1 MGYIESTIGAGI
13 TQGIQNAYDRYQ
25 QRKAYRE
32 DRRRLAE
39 EHQLK
44 MDLARPTQ
52 QRAQL
57 ESELLDQEIAQMY
70 KHQTMQMEAESMRRA
85 IEDFMANPYSGGTD
99 TIKRLKSGY
108 MGNQLFG
115 SFRNLEP
122 AVLNY
127 TPEAITNLAKE
138 QGIDIN
144 EIMEAPYKWSI
155 ITEDTAD
162 GSGNV
167 TKYLANIEDVYAL
180 MGGNPSRFSIFQN
193 QGEQNYGKFTA
204 EHPEIMQPFAQY
216 VRALSMQNQQ
226 AMADQGNQQNG
237 QSTIDFNSTQFGRDF
252 KQNVLSKPGIE
263 TANAQADLLAKQI
276 GLQNAMYEQQAL
288 ADYKNM
294 YGDEAFTNLILRQRR
309 GTNATIDTINYLAN
323 IKLQSGEAKNM
334 QEALN
339 MGVNMVLGTQQMK
352 NQAYFSGNMP
362 GNAADIT
369 KDTLVNELKLD
380 PYELENTLSNL
391 KNEDGYINLSA
402 IRPLTPHEFSS
413 SSAYDNALN
422 EKRYNT
428 AKLNIANL
436 FGGDTD
442 MAVDVIRTGKTLDA
456 IGDSRLEKYIQDL
469 IKYSGE
475 DKEVRDFSKELAQEL
490 KYTTSADKIIS
501 TSPRTRAETQ
511 GIIDSIY
518 KDLISYTPMLDPKNS
533 EYAGAVRMLGLQ
545 AVKSLVVGTASNRD
559 MAKVDQAIG
568 TLAKNEDAV
577 LASLTNILK
586 TTRDTLERSK
596 ERFRDKVVR
605 AYIVDKKVAS
615 MDQMLDRL
623 NKQLYGDNL
632 DKPQSKVIATGN
644 APTAADNTPVD
655 NTKATQSNTNV
666 IDLDKNP
673 NLANTLK
680 PGDRVIYKGREAVV
694 E

>member
-13 TQGIQNAYDRYQ
+13 TQGIQNAYDRYE

-32 DRRRLAE
+32 DKRRLAE

-57 ESELLDQEIAQMY
+57 ESELLNQEIAQMY
-70 KHQTMQMEAESMRRA
+70 KHQTMQMEAEGMRRA
-85 IEDFMANPYSGGTD
+85 IEDFMANPYSGGAD
-99 TIKRLKSGY
+99 TIKRLKSGH

-204 EHPEIMQPFAQY
+204 EHPEIMQPFSQYAQ
-216 VRALSMQNQQ
+216 ALTMQNKHT
-226 AMADQGNQQNG
+226 MVDQGNQQNG
-237 QSTIDFNSTQFGRDF
+237 QPTIDFNSTQFGRDF
-252 KQNVLSKPGIE
+252 KQNILSKPGIE

-294 YGDEAFTNLILRQRR
+294 YGDEAFTNLILKQKR

-334 QEALN
+334 QDALN
-339 MGVNMVLGTQQMK
+339 MGINMVLGTQQMK
-352 NQAYFSGNMP
+352 NQAYFSDNMH

-380 PYELENTLSNL
+380 QYELENTLNNL

-402 IRPLTPHEFSS
+402 IRPITPHEFSS
-413 SSAYDNALN
+413 SSTYDKKLQ

-442 MAVDVIRTGKTLDA
+442 MAIDVIRTGKTIDA
-456 IGDSRLEKYIQDL
+456 VGNDKLENYIQDL

-475 DKEVRDFSKELAQEL
+475 DKEVRDFSKEMAQEL
-490 KYTTSADKIIS
+490 QYITAADKIIS
-501 TSPRTRAETQ
+501 TSPKTRSETQ

-518 KDLISYTPMLDPKNS
+518 NDLISYTPALNPESS
-533 EYAGAVRMLGLQ
+533 EYAGAVKLVGLQ
-545 AVKSLVVGTASNRD
+545 AVKSFVTGTASNRD

-568 TLAKNEDAV
+568 TLAKNEADV
-577 LASLTNILK
+577 LSKLTTFLK
-586 TTRDTLERSK
+586 TTRDTLERNK
-596 ERFRDKVVR
+596 DRFRDKVVR
-605 AYIVDKKVAS
+605 AYIVDRKITGI
-615 MDQMLDRL
+615 DQMLDSI
-623 NKQLYGDNL
+623 NKQLYGNNL
-632 DKPQSKVIATGN
+632 SKQQSKVIATGN
-644 APTAADNTPVD
+644 APTTDNTSVG
-655 NTKATQSNTNV
+655 NTTAQSNTNV
-666 IDLDKNP
+666 VDLDKNP

>member
-1 MGYIESTIGAGI
+1 MGYIESTIGAGV
-13 TQGIQNAYDRYQ
+13 TQGIQNAYDRYE

-32 DRRRLAE
+32 DKRRLAE

-57 ESELLDQEIAQMY
+57 ESELLNQEIAQMY
-70 KHQTMQMEAESMRRA
+70 KHQTMQMEAEGMRRA
-85 IEDFMANPYSGGTD
+85 IEDFMANPYSGGAD
-99 TIKRLKSGY
+99 TIKRLKSGH

-144 EIMEAPYKWSI
+144 EIIEAPYKWSI

-167 TKYLANIEDVYAL
+167 TKYLADIEDVYAL

-193 QGEQNYGKFTA
+193 QGKQNYGKFTA
-204 EHPEIMQPFAQY
+204 EHPEIMRPFTQYAQ
-216 VRALSMQNQQ
+216 ALTTQNKQ
-226 AMADQGNQQNG
+226 AMVDQGNQQNV
-237 QSTIDFNSTQFGRDF
+237 QPTIDFNSTQFGRDF
-252 KQNVLSKPGIE
+252 KQNILSKPGIE

-294 YGDEAFTNLILRQRR
+294 YGDEAFTNLILKQKR

-352 NQAYFSGNMP
+352 NQAYFSGNMT
-362 GNAADIT
+362 GNVADIT

-380 PYELENTLSNL
+380 QYELENTLNNL

-402 IRPLTPHEFSS
+402 IRPITPHEFSS
-413 SSAYDNALN
+413 SSTYDKKLQ

-436 FGGDTD
+436 FGGDID

-456 IGDSRLEKYIQDL
+456 VGDHKLENYVQDL

-475 DKEVRDFSKELAQEL
+475 DKEVRDISKEMAQEL
-490 KYTTSADKIIS
+490 QYITAADKIIS
-501 TSPRTRAETQ
+501 TSPKTREQTQ

-518 KDLISYTPMLDPKNS
+518 HYLISYTPALNPESS
-533 EYAGAVRMLGLQ
+533 EYAGAVKLVGLQ
-545 AVKSLVVGTASNRD
+545 AVKSFITGTASNRD
-559 MAKVDQAIG
+559 MAKIDQAIG
-568 TLAKNEDAV
+568 TLDKNEADV
-577 LASLTNILK
+577 LAKLTTFLE
-586 TTRDTLERSK
+586 TTKGTLERNK
-596 ERFRDKVVR
+596 DRFRDKVIR
-605 AYIVDKKVAS
+605 AYIVDRKINS
-615 MDQMLDRL
+615 IDQMLDSI
-623 NKQLYGDNL
+623 NKQLYGDKLN
-632 DKPQSKVIATGN
+632 KPQSKVIATGN
-644 APTAADNTPVD
+644 APATVD
-655 NTKATQSNTNV
+655 NATTQSNTNIV
-666 IDLDKNP
+666 DLDKNP

>member
-1 MGYIESTIGAGI
+1 MGYIESTIGAGV

-25 QRKAYRE
+25 QRKVYRE

-70 KHQTMQMEAESMRRA
+70 KHQTMQMEAEGMRRA
-85 IEDFMANPYSGGTD
+85 IEDFMANPYSGGAD
-99 TIKRLKSGY
+99 TIKRLKSGH
-108 MGNQLFG
+108 MGSQLFG

-144 EIMEAPYKWSI
+144 EIIEAPYKWSI

-204 EHPEIMQPFAQY
+204 EHPEIMQPFTQYAQ
-216 VRALSMQNQQ
+216 ALTTQNKQ
-226 AMADQGNQQNG
+226 AMVDQSNQQNV
-237 QSTIDFNSTQFGRDF
+237 QPTIDFNSTQFGRDF
-252 KQNVLSKPGIE
+252 KQNILSKPGIE

-294 YGDEAFTNLILRQRR
+294 YGDEAFTNLILKQKR

-352 NQAYFSGNMP
+352 NQAYFSGNMT
-362 GNAADIT
+362 GNVADIT

-380 PYELENTLSNL
+380 QYELENTLNNL

-402 IRPLTPHEFSS
+402 IRPITPYEFSS
-413 SSAYDNALN
+413 SSTYDKKLQ

-456 IGDSRLEKYIQDL
+456 VGDHKLENYVQDL

-475 DKEVRDFSKELAQEL
+475 DKEVRDFSKEMAQEL
-490 KYTTSADKIIS
+490 QYITAADKIIS
-501 TSPRTRAETQ
+501 TSPKTREQTQ

-518 KDLISYTPMLDPKNS
+518 HDLISYTPALNPESS
-533 EYAGAVRMLGLQ
+533 EYAGAVKLVGLQ
-545 AVKSLVVGTASNRD
+545 AVKSFITGTASNRD
-559 MAKVDQAIG
+559 MAKIDQAIG
-568 TLAKNEDAV
+568 TLAKNEADV
-577 LASLTNILK
+577 LAKLTTFLE
-586 TTRDTLERSK
+586 TTKGTLERNK
-596 ERFRDKVVR
+596 DRFRDKVVR
-605 AYIVDKKVAS
+605 AYIVDRKINGI
-615 MDQMLDRL
+615 DQMLDSI

-632 DKPQSKVIATGN
+632 NKPQSKVIATGN
-644 APTAADNTPVD
+644 APATVD
-655 NTKATQSNTNV
+655 NATTQSNTNIV
-666 IDLDKNP
+666 DLDKNP

>member
-1 MGYIESTIGAGI
+1 FIVSIFE
-13 TQGIQNAYDRYQ
+13 
-25 QRKAYRE
+25 
-32 DRRRLAE
+32 LAS
-39 EHQLK
+39 LTYF
-44 MDLARPTQ
+44 LN
-52 QRAQL
+52 
-57 ESELLDQEIAQMY
+57 LL
-70 KHQTMQMEAESMRRA
+70 TV
-85 IEDFMANPYSGGTD
+85 SGKG
-99 TIKRLKSGY
+99 
-108 MGNQLFG
+108 
-115 SFRNLEP
+115 
-122 AVLNY
+122 V
-127 TPEAITNLAKE
+127 
-138 QGIDIN
+138 
-144 EIMEAPYKWSI
+144 I

-204 EHPEIMQPFAQY
+204 EHPEIMQPFTKYAQ
-216 VRALSMQNQQ
+216 ALTMQNQRTTV
-226 AMADQGNQQNG
+226 GRNNEQNEP
-237 QSTIDFNSTQFGRDF
+237 TIDFNSTQFGRDF
-252 KQNVLSKPGIE
+252 KQNILSKPGIE

-294 YGDEAFTNLILRQRR
+294 YGDEAFTNLILKQKR

-334 QEALN
+334 QDALN
-339 MGVNMVLGTQQMK
+339 MGINMVLGTQQMK
-352 NQAYFSGNMP
+352 NQAYFSGNIP

-380 PYELENTLSNL
+380 QYELENTLNNL

-402 IRPLTPHEFSS
+402 IRPITPHEFSS
-413 SSAYDNALN
+413 SSTYDKKLQ

-456 IGDSRLEKYIQDL
+456 VGDHKLENYVQDL

-475 DKEVRDFSKELAQEL
+475 DKEVRDFSKEMAQEL
-490 KYTTSADKIIS
+490 QYITAADKIIS
-501 TSPRTRAETQ
+501 TSPKTREQTQ

-518 KDLISYTPMLDPKNS
+518 HDLISYTPALNPESS
-533 EYAGAVRMLGLQ
+533 EYAGAVKLVGLQ
-545 AVKSLVVGTASNRD
+545 AVKSFITGTASNRD
-559 MAKVDQAIG
+559 MAKIDQAIG
-568 TLAKNEDAV
+568 TLAKNEADV
-577 LASLTNILK
+577 LAKLTTFLE
-586 TTRDTLERSK
+586 TTKGTLERNK
-596 ERFRDKVVR
+596 DRFRDKVVR
-605 AYIVDKKVAS
+605 AYIVDRKINGI
-615 MDQMLDRL
+615 DQMLDSI

-632 DKPQSKVIATGN
+632 NKPQSKVIATGN
-644 APTAADNTPVD
+644 APATVD
-655 NTKATQSNTNV
+655 NTTTQSNTNIV
-666 IDLDKNP
+666 DLDKNP